1 MADKIVSRLEATLFP
16 GLRDATT
23 FREVMLQP
31 HLSSRGVY
39 SNKKIGSLSQL
50 LQRVTFTLGE
60 TQLNSMS
67 KLHSSTGEDEIDSP
81 IW

>member
-39 SNKKIGSLSQL
+39 SNKTNGSLSQL

-67 KLHSSTGEDEIDSP
+67 KLHSSTGEDEIDCP